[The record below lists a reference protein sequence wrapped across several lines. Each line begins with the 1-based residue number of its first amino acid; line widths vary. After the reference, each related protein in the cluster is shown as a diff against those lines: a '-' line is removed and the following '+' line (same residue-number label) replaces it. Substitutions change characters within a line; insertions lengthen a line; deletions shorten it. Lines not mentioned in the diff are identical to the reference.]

1 MNEAVLDSLVT
12 GYEQFV
18 SVLDLP
24 DDDDRH
30 VVAAAI
36 KCGASAIVT
45 FNLKDFPAESL
56 APHDLEAIDPDDFI
70 VQQFHLSSAKVT
82 NSAEKHRRR
91 LQNPSKSVDE
101 YLSTLEQQGLPRS
114 VALLREYRQLI

>member
-18 SVLDLP
+18 SAVDLP
-24 DDDDRH
+24 DKDDRH

-45 FNLKDFPAESL
+45 FNLRDFPAESL
-56 APHDLEAIDPDDFI
+56 VTHDLEAIDPDDFV
-70 VQQFHLSSAKVT
+70 VQQFHLSHAKVI
-82 NSAEKHRRR
+82 NSAATHRQR
-91 LQNPSKSVDE
+91 LRKPPKSTDE
-101 YLSTLEQQGLPRS
+101 FLSTLEQQGLPRS
-114 VALLREYRQLI
+114 VTLLRDYRELI